1 MKSVGLYFGVH
12 DPHANTK
19 RIESYITKTA
29 ASFTMFYW
37 PPGSNEGNML
47 HELGFPIKIIPFEGD
62 WYDAASIYKDWVLP
76 NADWTKPGKLIDR
89 KEIPAWAY
97 NITTWLSTFGP
108 DQHGDLDPR
117 PSRVY

>member
-1 MKSVGLYFGVH
+1 
-12 DPHANTK
+12 
-19 RIESYITKTA
+19 
-29 ASFTMFYW
+29 MFYW

-97 NITTWLSTFGP
+97 NITTWLSTFGT